1 MRKKEIPVKF
11 VKDGNRKF
19 VTQKKKKKKNKKV
32 YNIFTDTIVVVRR
45 GERPFFQVSNASLVV
60 PGSNIPFSEIVY
72 FSFMKRRNSR
82 QVAKERK
89 KIFPEKEKEMQKRAT
104 VASF

>member
-1 MRKKEIPVKF
+1 MRKNEIPVKF
-11 VKDGNRKF
+11 VKDGNREF
-19 VTQKKKKKKNKKV
+19 VTQKKKKNKKL

-45 GERPFFQVSNASLVV
+45 GETFLSSLRRE

-72 FSFMKRRNSR
+72 FCFMKRRNSQ
-82 QVAKERK
+82 QVAKEGK
-89 KIFPEKEKEMQKRAT
+89 KIFPEKEMQKRVT